1 MSLHCRI
8 ELLALAAVVL
18 LAGCAREKRDFSL
31 SAAETRPVAHT
42 AMSSLLPGQTDPAFR
57 AQQQRVYEEN
67 AYQVSQ
73 GQTLYSAFNCV
84 GCHAHGGG
92 DVGPPL
98 MDDKWIY
105 GGEIDQVYLSIA
117 QGRPNGMPAFAGLV
131 PPEQMWQLAAYVRS
145 LGGHGPK
152 SARPGRE
159 DHLHTPS
166 PQEAKPGSVQ
176 SSVGDEGAR

>member
-1 MSLHCRI
+1 MSSRCRI
-8 ELLALAAVVL
+8 DLLALIVL
-18 LAGCAREKRDFSL
+18 AGAGCAREERNFHL
-31 SAAETRPVAHT
+31 PQAAT
-42 AMSSLLPGQTDPAFR
+42 AAPTQNAMTNLVGGRTDLAFR
-57 AQQQRVYEEN
+57 AQQQHVYAEN

-73 GQTLYSAFNCV
+73 GESLYSAFNCV

-105 GGEIDQVYLSIA
+105 GGEIDQIYLSIA
-117 QGRPNGMPAFAGLV
+117 QGRPNGMPAFDGRIA
-131 PPEQMWQLAAYVRS
+131 PEQMWQLAAYVRS

-159 DHLHTPS
+159 DHLHTPT
-166 PQEAKPGSVQ
+166 PEDAKPAPLRRAGGEEGSQ
-176 SSVGDEGAR
+176 